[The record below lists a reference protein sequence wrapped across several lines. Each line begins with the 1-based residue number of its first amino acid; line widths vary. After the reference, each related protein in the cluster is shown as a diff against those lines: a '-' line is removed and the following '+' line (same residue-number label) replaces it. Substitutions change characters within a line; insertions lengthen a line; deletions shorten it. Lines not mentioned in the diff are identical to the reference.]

1 MLIFGMIFET
11 GVVLRLNKRQ
21 TRHIFR
27 VVRKIS
33 YVQKN
38 VPRGGH
44 FFLPRMINNGRLVY
58 LGLLELLLL
67 QCYYYAW
74 TNYSLI

>member
-1 MLIFGMIFET
+1 MLIFGMIIET

-38 VPRGGH
+38 VPRGGT
-44 FFLPRMINNGRLVY
+44 FFSRV
-58 LGLLELLLL
+58 
-67 QCYYYAW
+67 
-74 TNYSLI
+74 

>member
-1 MLIFGMIFET
+1 MLSFGMIIET
-11 GVVLRLNKRQ
+11 GVVIRLNKRQ

-38 VPRGGH
+38 VPRGH
-44 FFLPRMINNGRLVY
+44 FFLPRRMVKKEKRNSTSSK
-58 LGLLELLLL
+58 
-67 QCYYYAW
+67 C
-74 TNYSLI
+74 

>member
-1 MLIFGMIFET
+1 
-11 GVVLRLNKRQ
+11 VLRLNKRQ

-38 VPRGGH
+38 VPRAGGAL
-44 FFLPRMINNGRLVY
+44 FSPAY
-58 LGLLELLLL
+58 DK
-67 QCYYYAW
+67 
-74 TNYSLI
+74 

>member
-1 MLIFGMIFET
+1 MLIFGMIIET

-44 FFLPRMINNGRLVY
+44 FFLPRMINNGRRVCSNY
-58 LGLLELLLL
+58 
-67 QCYYYAW
+67 CYYSVI
-74 TNYSLI
+74 TMHGQIIP